1 MKKFVLILLFISMS
15 FYECLAWAR
24 YGHEIAIAV
33 AQRYL
38 TEKTKENLAKYF
50 PYDLKE
56 DCVWMDEHRND
67 EEIAFTTFWH
77 AANYTDDYKYDPH
90 YGKTLGRGDAV
101 TALHVVDDNFRDGG
115 YKDMSDSLVVFN
127 VRMLIH
133 FLPDAHCPVHCG
145 YGYPAKKR
153 KGPRYIAGVRY
164 PSYHTFYDMIPVYIW
179 GDVPADEVA
188 AMIDD
193 ASRRERRK
201 IVDGHMIDWFEEV
214 ARVNHQVYEWNKFDQ
229 KVMRDDTIEIS
240 KDLVAMQLRNA
251 GYRLAYLL
259 NLYFGE

>member
-1 MKKFVLILLFISMS
+1 
-15 FYECLAWAR
+15 
-24 YGHEIAIAV
+24 
-33 AQRYL
+33 
-38 TEKTKENLAKYF
+38 
-50 PYDLKE
+50 
-56 DCVWMDEHRND
+56 
-67 EEIAFTTFWH
+67 
-77 AANYTDDYKYDPH
+77 
-90 YGKTLGRGDAV
+90 
-101 TALHVVDDNFRDGG
+101 
-115 YKDMSDSLVVFN
+115 
-127 VRMLIH
+127 
-133 FLPDAHCPVHCG
+133 
-145 YGYPAKKR
+145 
-153 KGPRYIAGVRY
+153 
-164 PSYHTFYDMIPVYIW
+164 MIPVYIW